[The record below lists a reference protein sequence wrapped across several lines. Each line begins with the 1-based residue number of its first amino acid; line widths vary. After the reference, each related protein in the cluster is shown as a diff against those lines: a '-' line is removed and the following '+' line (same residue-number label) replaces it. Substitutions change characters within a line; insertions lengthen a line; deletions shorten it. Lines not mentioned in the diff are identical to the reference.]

1 MSRHNNKLLAL
12 YGLKF
17 NPFAPSVPTEAL
29 YLTEAFDRFC
39 WRVEHTLLR
48 EGGFALVSGE
58 PGSGKSAILRLL
70 AERLEAMSELTVAVL
85 THPQSNL
92 ADFYREMGDVFAVS
106 LRPHNRWG
114 GFKVLRERWQA
125 HLQNARLR
133 PVLLIDEAQEMS
145 PTVLNE
151 LRLLSSAR
159 FDSHAL
165 LSAVLAGDPRL
176 LDKLRREELVPLGS
190 RIRIR
195 LSLEYAERDQLRTC
209 LEHLLTQAGNAQLMT
224 PELIE
229 TLCEHAL
236 GNYRVLSTL
245 AAELLA
251 EGARRELPQL
261 DEKLYFDLFPPPA
274 ARRRTSKEPA
284 RH

>member
-1 MSRHNNKLLAL
+1 MSMHNNKLLAL

-17 NPFAPSVPTEAL
+17 NPFTPSLPSEAL
-29 YLTEAFDRFC
+29 YLTEAFDNFC

-58 PGSGKSAILRLL
+58 PGSGKSAVLRLL
-70 AERLEAMSELTVAVL
+70 AQRLEAMNELTVAVL

-145 PTVLNE
+145 PAVLNE

-176 LDKLRREELVPLGS
+176 LDKLRREELLPLGS

-195 LSLEYAERDQLRTC
+195 LTLEYVEHDELRTC
-209 LEHLLTQAGNAQLMT
+209 LKHLLTQAGNAHLMT
-224 PELIE
+224 PELIH
-229 TLCEHAL
+229 TLCEHSL
-236 GNYRVLSTL
+236 GNYRVMTTL
-245 AAELLA
+245 ATELLM
-251 EGARRELPQL
+251 EGARRELPQI
-261 DEKLYFDLFPPPA
+261 DEKLYFDVFPPPRA
-274 ARRRTSKEPA
+274 TRRKSKQPP

>member
-1 MSRHNNKLLAL
+1 MHNNKLLAL

-17 NPFAPSVPTEAL
+17 NPFTPSVPSEAL
-29 YLTEAFDRFC
+29 YLTEAFDNFC
-39 WRVEHTLLR
+39 WRIEHTLLR

-58 PGSGKSAILRLL
+58 PGSGKSAVLRLL
-70 AERLEAMSELTVAVL
+70 AERLEAMNELTIAVL

-92 ADFYREMGDVFAVS
+92 ADFYREMGDVFAVA

-145 PTVLNE
+145 PAVLNE
-151 LRLLSSAR
+151 LRLLSSAQ
-159 FDSHAL
+159 FDSHVL

-176 LDKLRREELVPLGS
+176 LDKLRREELLPLGS

-195 LSLEYAERDQLRTC
+195 LSLEYAERDALSTC
-209 LEHLLTQAGNAQLMT
+209 LKHLVTQAGNAQLMT
-224 PELIE
+224 PELIH

-236 GNYRVLSTL
+236 GNYRVMTTL
-245 AAELLA
+245 AAELLS

-261 DEKLYFDLFPPPA
+261 DEKLYFDVFPPPTA
-274 ARRRTSKEPA
+274 SRRKSKHPP

>member
-1 MSRHNNKLLAL
+1 MSRHDNKLLAL

-29 YLTEAFDRFC
+29 YFTEAFDHFC

-58 PGSGKSAILRLL
+58 PGCGKSAVLRML
-70 AERLEAMSELTVAVL
+70 AERLEAMGELTLAVL

-92 ADFYREMGDVFAVS
+92 ADFYREMGDVFAVA

-114 GFKVLRERWQA
+114 GFKLLRERWQA

-151 LRLLSSAR
+151 LRLLSSAQ

-176 LDKLRREELVPLGS
+176 LDKLRREELLPLGS
-190 RIRIR
+190 RIRMR
-195 LSLEYAERDQLRTC
+195 LTLEYAEREQLCTC

-224 PELIE
+224 PELID

-236 GNYRVLSTL
+236 GNYRVMTTL
-245 AAELLA
+245 AAELLS

-261 DEKLYFDLFPPPA
+261 DEKLYFDLFPPPTA
-274 ARRRTSKEPA
+274 SRRKSKQPP